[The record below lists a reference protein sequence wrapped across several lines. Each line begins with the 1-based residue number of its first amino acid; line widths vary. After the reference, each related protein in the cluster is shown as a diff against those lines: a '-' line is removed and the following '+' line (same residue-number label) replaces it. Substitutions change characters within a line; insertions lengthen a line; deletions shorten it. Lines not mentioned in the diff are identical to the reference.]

1 MLVFCFLHCLTRRFK
16 FVFVHAQPPSYYI
29 LFFLTYCTNALAAP
43 NDLTPVEQ
51 LDKYTDDWASSPAVM
66 KIHIEHPQ
74 RSNGFC
80 ARLSTCCG
88 LGLVFCFLSLSAVKV
103 DEDSLAFRAYPKRLL
118 ELPTVYR
125 M

>member
-1 MLVFCFLHCLTRRFK
+1 MLFVLFFLFSSLLNSQIQICLCTCT
-16 FVFVHAQPPSYYI
+16 ATLLLYLT

-51 LDKYTDDWASSPAVM
+51 LDKYTDNWASSPAVM

-88 LGLVFCFLSLSAVKV
+88 LVFLVFVFVFSRSL
-103 DEDSLAFRAYPKRLL
+103 L
-118 ELPTVYR
+118 
-125 M
+125 